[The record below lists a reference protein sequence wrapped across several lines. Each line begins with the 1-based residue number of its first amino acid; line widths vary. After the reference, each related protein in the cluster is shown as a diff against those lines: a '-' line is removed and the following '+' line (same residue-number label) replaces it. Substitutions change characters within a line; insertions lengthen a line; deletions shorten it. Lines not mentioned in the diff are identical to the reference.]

1 RETASAD
8 RTASCGPSVV
18 VLLYCRVMMPIHI
31 VHPRPKGI
39 AGAREGHLTSVAA
52 QYSGSRSGLGLADAQ
67 KHRVMYG
74 VKETTGACPE
84 CDLRPPASV
93 VRSFNEGRASRS
105 RGVLFPAC
113 TADEATPTSAIAAS
127 NIGRIRSS
135 DLVQIPRQAIN
146 AVRTSWTM
154 TR

>member
-1 RETASAD
+1 
-8 RTASCGPSVV
+8 
-18 VLLYCRVMMPIHI
+18 MPIHI

-74 VKETTGACPE
+74 VKVTTGACPTCE
-84 CDLRPPASV
+84 LRPPSSFG
-93 VRSFNEGRASRS
+93 RSFNEGRGLPF

-113 TADEATPTSAIAAS
+113 ICDEGDADQRDHCVEYRANPVFRPCS
-127 NIGRIRSS
+127 NPQISYNCRQD
-135 DLVQIPRQAIN
+135 DLYDD
-146 AVRTSWTM
+146 
-154 TR
+154 